1 MTAASTDARAI
12 GWRTWLA
19 VWLGSGVAGF
29 VLFVLAILLL
39 LLLAWHFWPSDTL
52 TQRER
57 VIQEITVVTPPPPP
71 PPEEKIMEEEPE
83 IIEPPEEE
91 PEIQK
96 DVEQPSEQP
105 SEAPS
110 EAPATSEPAGLDRP
124 ADAGSDSFRLAAGG
138 GGGLFGR
145 GGGGLGGGS
154 WGAFVE
160 THIRRALQRDPKT
173 RSASGFLNVM
183 VDIDGTGRFTGARL
197 RSSTGN
203 AELDDAVRRV
213 LATLPPLTRGL
224 PANQNGRTYA
234 TINMRR
240 TGG

>member
-1 MTAASTDARAI
+1 MAATAPAGDRRLPEWAKSAGAA
-12 GWRTWLA
+12 LA
-19 VWLGSGVAGF
+19 
-29 VLFVLAILLL
+29 
-39 LLLAWHFWPSDTL
+39 LLAAAGLLIWYLWPTGAPIG
-52 TQRER
+52 RER

-83 IIEPPEEE
+83 IVEPTEQE

-96 DVEQPSEQP
+96 DVEQPSEDP

-110 EAPATSEPAGLDRP
+110 EAPSTSEPAGLDKP

-145 GGGGLGGGS
+145 GGGGGGGGS
-154 WGAFVE
+154 WGAYVE

-203 AELDDAVRRV
+203 GELDEAIRRV
-213 LATLPPLTRGL
+213 LAGLPPLGRTL
-224 PANQNGRTYA
+224 PANQDGRTYA

>member
-1 MTAASTDARAI
+1 MAATASAEER
-12 GWRTWLA
+12 RTGSRLPDWAGSAGLA
-19 VWLGSGVAGF
+19 
-29 VLFVLAILLL
+29 LLL
-39 LLLAWHFWPSDTL
+39 LVTVAMLAWYFWPSGA
-52 TQRER
+52 QIGRER

-83 IIEPPEEE
+83 IIEPPEDQ

-96 DVEQPSEQP
+96 DVEQPSEDP

-110 EAPATSEPAGLDRP
+110 EAPSTSEPAGLDRP

-160 THIRRALQRDPKT
+160 THIRRALQRDPRT
-173 RSASGFLNVM
+173 RSAQGFLNVM

-203 AELDDAVRRV
+203 AELDAAVRTV
-213 LATLPPLTRGL
+213 LAALPPLGRGL
-224 PANQNGRTYA
+224 PQNQSGRTYA